1 MPRTPTNTGAGNFML
16 DLKLLGPVETVA
28 GVLPVQP
35 EVLVH
40 KRRPTILTYHSQTME
55 LVSKAAVLPLYV
67 AGLRQ
72 ESEALN
78 VNMMEGVEFE
88 RGWRHIPTTARLE
101 LQSEEKLQVYD
112 VQVVFTAQLHGLRY
126 VQFIFE

>member
-1 MPRTPTNTGAGNFML
+1 ML
-16 DLKLLGPVETVA
+16 DLQLLAPVETVV
-28 GVLPVQP
+28 GVLPMKP

-40 KRRPTILTYHSQTME
+40 ERRPAILTYHSQTMD
-55 LVSKAAVLPLYV
+55 LVNKAAILPLYV

-78 VNMMEGVEFE
+78 VKMMDGIQFE

-126 VQFIFE
+126 V